1 MGRAKS
7 AAPSLVAAG
16 DQGRAFW
23 EQKAMSRIFFENVL
37 LPDGWV
43 KDVAFEVDP
52 EGWIREVQPGS
63 TRPAE
68 GAAGTIALP
77 GLPNLHS
84 HAFQRGMAGLAETK
98 GSSDDSFWTWRQ
110 VMYRFL
116 ERLTPEDVQAIASQL
131 YIEMLEAGF
140 TAVGEFHYLH
150 HGPDGMPYDDLGAM
164 AGSIAAAAE
173 QSGIGVTFLPV
184 FYAQG
189 GFDGQPVA
197 DAQRRFYNDPERFAK
212 LLERIRDIAGSL
224 PDAALGMAPHS
235 LRAVT
240 PENLAKALAACPAGP
255 LHIHIAEQTKEVD
268 DCLAWCGQRP
278 VQWLLDHQA
287 VNDRWCL
294 VHATHMEARECEA
307 LAASGA
313 VAGLC
318 PITEANLGDG
328 IFDAQRYLAK
338 GGAYGVG
345 SDSHVFVSAAEE
357 LRLLEYSQRL
367 SARGRN
373 LLSTPGVSTGRSLF
387 DAALAGGAQALGRRN
402 GALEV
407 GRRADIITL
416 DAENPALFGKTG
428 DAWLDAWIFAG
439 DNSLIRNV
447 WVGGH
452 QVVSDG
458 RHIAR
463 QKVTAAYRTSL
474 TRILQD

>member
-1 MGRAKS
+1 MPPIFFDNALLSDGWAKS
-7 AAPSLVAAG
+7 VT
-16 DQGRAFW
+16 
-23 EQKAMSRIFFENVL
+23 FEID
-37 LPDGWV
+37 PD
-43 KDVAFEVDP
+43 
-52 EGWIREVQPGS
+52 GWIREVLPES
-63 TRPAE
+63 TRPVE
-68 GAAGTIALP
+68 GSAGTIALP

-98 GSSDDSFWTWRQ
+98 GSLDDSFWTWRQ

-116 ERLTPEDVQAIASQL
+116 ERLTPDDVQAIASQL

-150 HGPDGMPYDDLGAM
+150 HGADGKPYDDLGAM

-189 GFDGQPVA
+189 GFGGKPVA
-197 DAQRRFYNDPERFAK
+197 DAQMRFYNDPVRFAK
-212 LLERIRDIAGSL
+212 LLERVREIAGSL
-224 PDAALGMAPHS
+224 PDAAVGMAPHS

-240 PENLAKALAACPAGP
+240 PENLGEALAACPAGP
-255 LHIHIAEQTKEVD
+255 LHVHIAEQTKEVE
-268 DCLAWCGQRP
+268 DCLAWCGKRP
-278 VQWLLDHQA
+278 VQWLLDHHE
-287 VNDRWCL
+287 VNERWCL
-294 VHATHMEARECEA
+294 VHATHMEPREYDA

-328 IFDAQRYLAK
+328 IFDAQLYLAK
-338 GGAYGVG
+338 GGAFGVG

-367 SARGRN
+367 SLRGRN
-373 LLSTPGVSTGRSLF
+373 ILANSGGSTGRKLYGQ
-387 DAALAGGAQALGRRN
+387 ALAGGTQALGRRI

-407 GRRADIITL
+407 GRRADIIAL
-416 DAENPALFGKTG
+416 DQENPALFGKAG

-439 DNSLIRNV
+439 DNSLVRDV
-447 WVGGH
+447 WVGGQH
-452 QVVSDG
+452 LVRDG

-463 QKVTAAYRTSL
+463 QEVAKGYQASL
-474 TRILQD
+474 TAILRD